1 MLEVPNQAV
10 HSQVTLR
17 YLSIKAARV
26 WRSRQAMILV
36 VPPAGYSEGT
46 SLPCEFVQV
55 ALHLP
60 DIIKDSAFCNMAY
73 PCIKTLSERCG
84 QSTDTPQLQVK
95 VAGPW
100 RVSAVGPS

>member
-1 MLEVPNQAV
+1 
-10 HSQVTLR
+10 
-17 YLSIKAARV
+17 
-26 WRSRQAMILV
+26 MILV

-46 SLPCEFVQV
+46 SLPCEFVQA

-60 DIIKDSAFCNMAY
+60 DIIKDGAFCNMAY
-73 PCIKTLSERCG
+73 PCIKT
-84 QSTDTPQLQVK
+84 QSVSDTPQLQVK